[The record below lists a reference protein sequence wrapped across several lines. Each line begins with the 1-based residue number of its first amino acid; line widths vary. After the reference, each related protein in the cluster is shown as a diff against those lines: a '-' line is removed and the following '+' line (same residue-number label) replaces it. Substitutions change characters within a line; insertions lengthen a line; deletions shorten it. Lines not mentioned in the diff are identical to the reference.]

1 MTIMDAESPL
11 FLDTNVLIY
20 ASIQEA
26 PEHPAVRGFVEQHL
40 SLGTPLYISR
50 QVLRE
55 YLAVLS
61 RPQSNFKNIPQASV
75 LLWLKTWRD
84 RCRVLDDTEI
94 VMETLWQLYAD
105 IPFGGKQVHD
115 ANLIATLF
123 SYGLDTLVTVNTADF
138 VRFMPRLKL
147 LFGLGFAFLL
157 SYVA

>member
-1 MTIMDAESPL
+1 MTTTDVKSPL

-20 ASIQEA
+20 ASIKEA
-26 PEHPAVRGFVEQHL
+26 PEHQTMRGFVEHHL
-40 SLGTPLYISR
+40 EVGTPLYISR

-61 RPQSNFKNIPQASV
+61 RPQSSFKNIPQASV
-75 LLWLKTWRD
+75 LLWLKTWRE

-115 ANLIATLF
+115 ANLVATMF
-123 SYGLDTLVTVNTADF
+123 SVGLDTLVTANTVDF
-138 VRFMPRLKL
+138 ARFAPRLKL
-147 LFGLGFAFLL
+147 INPCL
-157 SYVA
+157 

>member
-1 MTIMDAESPL
+1 MTMDAKHPL
-11 FLDTNVLIY
+11 FLDTNILIY
-20 ASIQEA
+20 ASIKEA
-26 PEHPAVRGFVEQHL
+26 PEHQVVRAFVEKQL
-40 SLGTPLYISR
+40 ANATPLYISR

-61 RPQSNFKNIPQASV
+61 RPQSSFSSIPQASV

-115 ANLIATLF
+115 ANLVATLF
-123 SYGLDTLVTVNTADF
+123 SCGLDTLVTVNTVDF
-138 VRFMPRLKL
+138 ARFAPRLKL
-147 LFGLGFAFLL
+147 INPCL
-157 SYVA
+157 

>member
-1 MTIMDAESPL
+1 MATMDAKHPL

-20 ASIQEA
+20 ASIKEA
-26 PEHPAVRGFVEQHL
+26 PEHQAVRAFVEKQL
-40 SLGTPLYISR
+40 ANATPLYISR

-61 RPQSNFKNIPQASV
+61 RPQSSFSSIPQASV

-94 VMETLWQLYAD
+94 VMETLWRLYAD

-115 ANLIATLF
+115 ANLVATLF
-123 SYGLDTLVTVNTADF
+123 SFGLDTLVTANTVDF
-138 VRFMPRLKL
+138 ARFAPRLKL
-147 LFGLGFAFLL
+147 INPCL
-157 SYVA
+157 